1 MYTVGIDLGGTIIK
15 VGLVHEGCL
24 VDQCTLEANSSEGLG
39 MALGGIEQT
48 VDGLMSRNGLDRREL
63 QGVGVAFSG
72 QVDVNAQRV
81 CGTNGKYEDAD
92 RIDLREWIY
101 DCWGCDF
108 FIDNDARMMAVGE
121 WKYGAGRGCDDLV
134 TMTLGTGIGTA
145 VIVDG
150 RLIRGKHSQFGCL
163 GGHFTVRHDGRLC
176 SCGNRGCVEAE
187 SGSQVL
193 PTLARERSGF
203 EESALAREKR
213 IDYETLFRLAT
224 AGDTFSRELCEH
236 CMSVW
241 GAAVVT
247 YIHAYDPQMVILGG
261 GIMNSAEIILPY
273 LERYVADYAWTPH
286 HKVLLRYAELGST
299 AAILGCSYCLLNRSM
314 RPSYETIS
322 E

>member
-1 MYTVGIDLGGTIIK
+1 MYTIGIDLGGTIIK
-15 VGLVHEGCL
+15 VGLVNEGVL
-24 VDQCTLEANSSEGLG
+24 VDQCALKANSSEGLEI
-39 MALGGIEQT
+39 ALGRIEKAI
-48 VDGLMSRNGLDRREL
+48 DNLISGNGYDRRKL
-63 QGVGVAFSG
+63 RGVGFAFAG
-72 QVDVNAQRV
+72 QVDVKAQRV

-92 RIDLREWIY
+92 RLDLRAWAY

-108 FIDNDARMMAVGE
+108 FIDNDARMMTVGE

-134 TMTLGTGIGTA
+134 MMTLGTGIGTS

-150 RLIRGKHSQFGCL
+150 CLIRGKHSQFGCL

-187 SGSQVL
+187 AGSQVL
-193 PTLARERSGF
+193 PTIARERIGF
-203 EESALAREKR
+203 EQSALARVER

-224 AGDTFSRELCEH
+224 AGDRFSQELCEH

-286 HKVLLRYAELGST
+286 HKVLLRYAELGNAS
-299 AAILGCSYCLLNRSM
+299 AILGSSYCLLNRSM
-314 RPSYETIS
+314 QPRYETVS